1 LRRAPRGTC
10 ADRLDRREPEPL
22 LFEYPHR
29 AVSRLADAKGAVTEQ
44 EIVDLVEVAA
54 RGAAR
59 VRHRSPMEIRA
70 GRELDGSV
78 RVMVASYSDLWLPWC
93 SAREE
98 PGADIEDFAD
108 NTELARRHT
117 PRLNELLAR
126 LADAAAELGGSW
138 QLAAGPGH
146 HRPGP
151 ADPAGRP
158 GRAVGRPATNDPLV
172 RPGRGRVGGVRGTRR
187 AAHRGVL
194 AARRPADPP
203 YRAVLRTS
211 ITAPRHPLHTAD
223 RSQPRRALRDDRNAL
238 TVAELAEVAEVEV
251 DNRLDR
257 HRFTVPD
264 LAD

>member
-10 ADRLDRREPEPL
+10 ADWLDRREPEPL

-29 AVSRLADAKGAVTEQ
+29 AVSRLAAAKGAVTEQ
-44 EIVDLVEVAA
+44 EIVDLAEVAA

-59 VRHRSPMEIRA
+59 VRHRPPMEIRA

-78 RVMVASYSDLWLPWC
+78 RVMVASYSDRWLPWC

-138 QLAAGPGH
+138 QLDRDITDRDLLTQLDDRGVRLDAPRPMIRSFDQAAAGL
-146 HRPGP
+146 
-151 ADPAGRP
+151 
-158 GRAVGRPATNDPLV
+158 AVS
-172 RPGRGRVGGVRGTRR
+172 
-187 AAHRGVL
+187 GVL
-194 AARRPADPP
+194 DALRIAA
-203 YRAVLRTS
+203 S
-211 ITAPRHPLHTAD
+211 W
-223 RSQPRRALRDDRNAL
+223 LRDDPPTRRTGRCCARASL
-238 TVAELAEVAEVEV
+238 PRATRSTPPTGPSRAARCVTTAT
-251 DNRLDR
+251 R
-257 HRFTVPD
+257 
-264 LAD
+264 

>member
-59 VRHRSPMEIRA
+59 VRHRPPMEIRA

-78 RVMVASYSDLWLPWC
+78 RVMVASYSDRWLPWC

-138 QLAAGPGH
+138 QLDRDITDRDLLTQLDDRGVRLDAPRPMIRSFEQAAAGL
-146 HRPGP
+146 
-151 ADPAGRP
+151 
-158 GRAVGRPATNDPLV
+158 AVS
-172 RPGRGRVGGVRGTRR
+172 
-187 AAHRGVL
+187 GVL
-194 AARRPADPP
+194 DALRIAASWLRDDPPDPP